1 MEFKLTLKE
10 VETLLQN
17 HYQKTQD
24 ANAKVQIEIRK
35 KQYGI
40 YENDWMAEPHV
51 VLSSEGNISGIP
63 VIMTED
69 VTESIF
75 TIIKNSVANSGYTV
89 KEVNWDAGIKPVT
102 TGYGMTERTDYQPFC
117 NGLTIEVKTKQKVLG
132 GL

>member
-102 TGYGMTERTDYQPFC
+102 MGYGMTERTDYQPFC
-117 NGLTIEVKTKQKVLG
+117 NGLTVEVKTKQKVLG